1 MVILMIHEL
10 AQQLVDLIFDWGYL
24 GIFIM
29 MAIESSF
36 IPFPSEIVLVP
47 AGYLASQG
55 EMDITYIM
63 MSAISG
69 SLVGASVNYYLA
81 FTLGRKFLL
90 HYGKYFF
97 ISHEALQKMERYFK
111 KHGHISTFTGR
122 LIPGIRQLIS
132 IPAGLAKM
140 NLLEFSVFTTLGAG
154 IWALILTLLGYYIGE
169 NQELIKE
176 YLKEITTLV
185 VVLII
190 IIGAL
195 YYRYQKKR
203 ESK

>member
-1 MVILMIHEL
+1 MIHEL

-47 AGYLASQG
+47 AGYLASKG

-63 MSAISG
+63 MSAVSG
-69 SLVGASVNYYLA
+69 SLVGAFVNYYLA
-81 FTLGRKFLL
+81 LTLGRKFLL
-90 HYGKYFF
+90 RYGKYFF
-97 ISHEALQKMERYFK
+97 ISHEALEKMESYFK
-111 KHGHISTFTGR
+111 KHGHISTFSGR
-122 LIPGIRQLIS
+122 LVPGIRQLIS

-140 NLLEFSVFTTLGAG
+140 NLLEFTLFTTLGAG

-176 YLKEITTLV
+176 YLKEITIAV
-185 VVLII
+185 VAVLLII
-190 IIGAL
+190 GVI
-195 YYRYQKKR
+195 YFRYQNKKG
-203 ESK
+203 K

>member
-1 MVILMIHEL
+1 LIHEL

-47 AGYLASQG
+47 AGYLASKG
-55 EMDITYIM
+55 EMSITYIM
-63 MSAISG
+63 MSALSG
-69 SLVGASVNYYLA
+69 SMVGAFVNYYLA

-90 HYGKYFF
+90 RYGKYFF
-97 ISHEALQKMERYFK
+97 ISPEALQKMEHFFK

-140 NLLEFSVFTTLGAG
+140 NILEFSVFTMLGAG

-169 NQELIKE
+169 NEALIKE
-176 YLKEITTLV
+176 YLREITIAV
-185 VVLII
+185 VALLAVVGLI
-190 IIGAL
+190 
-195 YYRYQKKR
+195 YFRYQKK
-203 ESK
+203 KG